1 MRAVLAVAALRPLSC
16 LAPFGVFR
24 SASVGAS
31 RLSPSL
37 LGRGCRP
44 SHFLVRKFAPLL
56 KDCTLFAL
64 HMSLIFSNF
73 A

>member
-1 MRAVLAVAALRPLSC
+1 MRAVLAVAPLRPLGC

-31 RLSPSL
+31 RLSPSQ

-44 SHFLVRKFAPLL
+44 SHFW
-56 KDCTLFAL
+56 CENL
-64 HMSLIFSNF
+64 HLS
-73 A
+73 